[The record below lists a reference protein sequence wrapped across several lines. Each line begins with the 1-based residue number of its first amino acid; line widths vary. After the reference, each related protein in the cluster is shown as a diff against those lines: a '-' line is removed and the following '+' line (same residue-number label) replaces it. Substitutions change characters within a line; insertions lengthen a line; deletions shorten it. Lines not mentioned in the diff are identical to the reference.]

1 MKKHK
6 PLIQKD
12 GRFNIQKIGGRSA
25 PLRDL
30 YYEVLRSR
38 WSTFLLLIGLV
49 YLGLNLIFAFLYLRA
64 GEGSLSV
71 PVFDLW
77 HCFLFSVQTMST
89 IGYGTY
95 APLTDAAHLIVV
107 VESMVGLLF
116 VALTTGLVF
125 SKFSRVTGRM
135 LFSKNILITTHNG
148 KRVLMFRV
156 GNSRSNHIVDA
167 SVNVV
172 ILKTEHTQ
180 EGQLFK
186 KIYDLELERSTSPVF
201 SLSWTVIHE
210 IKEGSPLYGL
220 TPQELDDMDALFIVS
235 LAGTDDTFAQHIHT
249 KHTYYFDDLVWD
261 RRFEDVIS
269 ILDDGTRV
277 LNLTKMHDLK

>member
-1 MKKHK
+1 
-6 PLIQKD
+6 
-12 GRFNIQKIGGRSA
+12 
-25 PLRDL
+25 
-30 YYEVLRSR
+30 
-38 WSTFLLLIGLV
+38 
-49 YLGLNLIFAFLYLRA
+49 
-64 GEGSLSV
+64 
-71 PVFDLW
+71 
-77 HCFLFSVQTMST
+77 
-89 IGYGTY
+89 
-95 APLTDAAHLIVV
+95 
-107 VESMVGLLF
+107 
-116 VALTTGLVF
+116 
-125 SKFSRVTGRM
+125 
-135 LFSKNILITTHNG
+135 
-148 KRVLMFRV
+148 MFRV

-210 IKEGSPLYGL
+210 IGEGSPLYGL

-261 RRFEDVIS
+261 RRFDDVIS